1 MEKVVTL
8 VFKLGSFSCKS
19 TSINSQENLKG
30 NCPSVSQY
38 KDLTNFI
45 PSTQPRP
52 LSLSRPLSPLL
63 PHNNNNNNN
72 NNNGA
77 YVQASS

>member
-30 NCPSVSQY
+30 KCPSVSQY
-38 KDLTNFI
+38 KAKT
-45 PSTQPRP
+45 
-52 LSLSRPLSPLL
+52 
-63 PHNNNNNNN
+63 
-72 NNNGA
+72 
-77 YVQASS
+77 